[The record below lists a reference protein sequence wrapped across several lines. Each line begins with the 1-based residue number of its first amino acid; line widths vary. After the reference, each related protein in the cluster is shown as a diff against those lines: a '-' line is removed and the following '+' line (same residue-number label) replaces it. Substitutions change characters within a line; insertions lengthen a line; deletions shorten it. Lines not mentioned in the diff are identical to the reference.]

1 MELSEILK
9 IDGELPRQR
18 KIYALVLKLGVP
30 AILAQLASVAM
41 QYIDAAMVGSL
52 GASASAAVGV
62 VTSSTWIAFGLASAI
77 AMGFS
82 VQIAHA
88 IGANDTTQAK
98 EVFREGLAIC
108 CVLSCLL
115 SLIGIS
121 LSPHLP
127 SLLGAEPKIWYDA
140 SAYFFVCSCAIPFFQ
155 LRVFSANVLQCAG
168 NTKIPSILNSLLCVF
183 DIFFNYFLIFPT
195 REVIIGNFSFSIFG
209 AGLGVAGAS
218 IGTACSEVIISIAMF
233 IVAFRVPDLH
243 FDFSFSKFSKD
254 ILKTATKIS
263 GPMALESV
271 VMNGAYIVI
280 TSIVAPLGAVSL
292 AADIFGFTA
301 ESICYLVGVGI
312 SIAAT
317 TLVGQALGAHRKA
330 LARKF
335 AWSAVKCGVLIVMLM
350 AISMYFLAPAIFSWL
365 TPDTAVQKLGVKIL
379 RIVLLSEPLFAAST
393 IIVGALRGA
402 KDTFIPS
409 MFTLVGEWFVLIPLA
424 SFLVKDYGLVG
435 VWTGICINF
444 CIRGILFLL
453 RLRSEKSWLKIE
465 ENRCEF
471 QSTMV

>member
-9 IDGELPRQR
+9 SDGELPRQR

-62 VTSSTWIAFGLASAI
+62 VTSSTWIAIGLSYAI

-88 IGANDTTQAK
+88 IGANDPDQTK
-98 EVFREGLAIC
+98 KVFREGLIIC
-108 CVLSCLL
+108 FTISALL
-115 SLIGIS
+115 SFIGIN

-127 SLLGAEPKIWYDA
+127 SLMGAEKKIWHDA
-140 SAYFFVCSCAIPFFQ
+140 SSYFFIYSCAIPAMQ

-195 REVIIGNFSFSIFG
+195 HEATIGNFSFTIFG
-209 AGLGVAGAS
+209 ANLGVAGAA

-233 IVAFRVPDLH
+233 IVAFRMPNLH

-254 ILKTATKIS
+254 ILKTAAKIS

-292 AADIFGFTA
+292 AADIFGFTT
-301 ESICYLVGVGI
+301 EQICYLPGFGI
-312 SIAAT
+312 AIAAT
-317 TLVGQALGAHRKA
+317 TLVGQALGANRKD
-330 LARKF
+330 LAQKF
-335 AWSAVKCGVLIVMLM
+335 AWSAVKCGALIVTIT
-350 AISMYFLAPAIFSWL
+350 AIALYFLAPFIFCLL
-365 TPDTAVQKLGVKIL
+365 TPDVAVRELSVKIL
-379 RIVLLSEPLFAAST
+379 RIELLSEPLFAAST
-393 IIVGALRGA
+393 VIVGALRGA

-409 MFTLVGEWFVLIPLA
+409 MITLSGEWFVLIPLA
-424 SFLVKDYGLVG
+424 LFLVKDYGLIG
-435 VWTGICINF
+435 VWIGICANF

-453 RLRSEKSWLKIE
+453 RLRNEKSWLKIK
-465 ENRCEF
+465 ENK
-471 QSTMV
+471 